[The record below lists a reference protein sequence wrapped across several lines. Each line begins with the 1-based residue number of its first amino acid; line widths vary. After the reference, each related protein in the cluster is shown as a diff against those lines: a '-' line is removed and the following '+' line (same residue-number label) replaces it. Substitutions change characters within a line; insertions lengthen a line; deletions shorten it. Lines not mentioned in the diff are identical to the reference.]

1 MKRGGRDRP
10 SNTPCFLTRELS
22 SARGTKL
29 RGRLENQRFPDNSF
43 HNHEA
48 LPSPGIALPELGRD
62 GWVAPEGRA
71 GASAWVLVSGQPNRP
86 MLGKARGRVC
96 PSVFLLRRGG
106 KHFAGQR
113 FLLSSAVRVG
123 RIRQGSKPLCQQ
135 TQPTVQRARMRP
147 ARVRWARVEGAMG
160 EGAACDGAPG
170 SAASRAP
177 ASPSPDSR
185 TPSGMCFPGP
195 GHLTS
200 LWSCRSAPPA
210 RGGLPRGP
218 WGASQDRCGSA
229 ERTSPADGSDILCC
243 SKTFAVFP
251 HTFFFLAKGG
261 KKIIIPTLHA
271 D

>member
-147 ARVRWARVEGAMG
+147 ARVRWARVQHAMVHRG
-160 EGAACDGAPG
+160 LLPAGPLPPPPLTPEPPPG
-170 SAASRAP
+170 CVFQ
-177 ASPSPDSR
+177 
-185 TPSGMCFPGP
+185 G
-195 GHLTS
+195 
-200 LWSCRSAPPA
+200 
-210 RGGLPRGP
+210 
-218 WGASQDRCGSA
+218 QD
-229 ERTSPADGSDILCC
+229 I
-243 SKTFAVFP
+243 
-251 HTFFFLAKGG
+251 
-261 KKIIIPTLHA
+261 
-271 D
+271 